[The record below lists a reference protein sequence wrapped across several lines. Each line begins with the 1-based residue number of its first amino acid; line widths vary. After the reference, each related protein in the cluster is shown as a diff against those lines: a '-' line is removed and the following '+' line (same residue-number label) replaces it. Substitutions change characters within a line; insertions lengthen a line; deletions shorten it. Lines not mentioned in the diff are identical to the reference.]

1 MVEYNRVNI
10 REVFPLLVI
19 VFENLLS
26 RVGLIMLLSFIMT
39 RIKPFRSLVTKQ
51 KIDFKDKIFLSI
63 IFGIY
68 GIIGT
73 YTGIP
78 IRGAIANARVI
89 GVFVGGLLGGPF
101 VGTLSGL
108 IAGGHRYLI
117 DIGGFTAFSCAL
129 STFTEGIM
137 AGFLKKE
144 IDKSENKVLF
154 AFVTGIVAEVW
165 QMLIILTF
173 SKPFS
178 AAFELV
184 KIIGIPM
191 ILANGL
197 GIAVCISIIHSVM
210 KDLERAEAF
219 QAQLALKIA
228 NKTLKYFRR
237 GLNEETALEVVN
249 IINDMTGVKA
259 VAITDK
265 EKILAHVGLGQAH
278 HLAGSPIR
286 TSLTKE
292 VIQTGKYVIANSK
305 AEIDCENPECE
316 LKSAIIIPLME
327 GDKVVGTLKMY
338 KDQENSITK
347 VESALALGLGQLFS
361 TQLELSK
368 IDYQSELLA
377 KSELKALQAQ
387 INPHFLFN
395 AINTIVSLIRTQP
408 GNARRL
414 LIHLSNYFRNNLQ
427 ETSNEVNLH
436 MEIENIK
443 SYLEI
448 EKARFGDKLNV
459 IYDIPENID
468 CTLPPLL
475 LQPLV
480 ENAVK
485 HGIFEKIDGGTVEIR
500 AIDKARETELIV
512 RDDGIGMSQELLST
526 LLDEEASTGI
536 GLKNVNNRLKTMY
549 GEKYGLIIE
558 SELGY
563 GTTVKM
569 RIPKKERRIAV

>member
-1 MVEYNRVNI
+1 MI
-10 REVFPLLVI
+10 MFQ
-19 VFENLLS
+19 NLLS

-39 RIKPFRSLVTKQ
+39 RMKPFRRLVAKQ
-51 KIDFKDKIFLSI
+51 NIDFRDKMLLAF
-63 IFGIY
+63 IFGLY

-89 GVFVGGLLGGPF
+89 GVFVGGLLGGPI

-117 DIGGFTAFSCAL
+117 DIGGFTAFSCSL

-137 AGFLKKE
+137 AGFLKKG
-144 IDKSENKVLF
+144 IDKTDNKMLF
-154 AFVTGIVAEVW
+154 ALVTGMVAEVW
-165 QMLIILTF
+165 QMLIIITF

-178 AAFELV
+178 DALELV
-184 KIIGIPM
+184 KIIGLPM
-191 ILANGL
+191 IVANGL
-197 GIAVCISIIHSVM
+197 GIAVCISIIHSVI
-210 KDLERAEAF
+210 KDLERAEAS

-228 NKTLKYFRR
+228 NKTLKYFRK
-237 GLNEETALEVVN
+237 GLNEKTALEVVK
-249 IINDMTGVKA
+249 IIKNMTGVKA

-265 EKILAHVGLGQAH
+265 EKILAHVGLGEEH

-286 TSLTKE
+286 TNLTKE
-292 VIQTGKYVIANSK
+292 VIQNGRCIIANSK
-305 AEIDCENPECE
+305 EEIDCDNSKCE

-338 KDQENSITK
+338 KDQENSITQ

-408 GNARRL
+408 DNARRL

-427 ETSNEVNLH
+427 ESNNEVDLYK
-436 MEIENIK
+436 ELENIK

-448 EKARFGDKLNV
+448 EKARFGDKLNIV
-459 IYDIPENID
+459 FDIPDKID
-468 CTLPPLL
+468 CILPPLL

-485 HGIFEKIDGGTVEIR
+485 HGIFEKVDGGTVQIK
-500 AIDKARETELIV
+500 AIDNGRETELIV
-512 RDDGIGMSQELLST
+512 EDDGIGMSEELLSS
-526 LLDEEASTGI
+526 LLNDQVSTGI
-536 GLKNVNNRLKTMY
+536 GLNNVNNRLKAMY
-549 GEKYGLIIE
+549 GKEYGLIIE
-558 SELGY
+558 SKIGQ
-563 GTTVKM
+563 GTRVKM
-569 RIPKKERRIAV
+569 RIPKKERRLAV

>member
-1 MVEYNRVNI
+1 MVS
-10 REVFPLLVI
+10 LLLI
-19 VFENLLS
+19 LFQNLMS
-26 RVGLIMLLSFIMT
+26 RVGLIMLFAFIMT
-39 RIKPFRSLVTKQ
+39 RIRPFRKLVAKQ
-51 KIDFKDKIFLSI
+51 NINIKDKILLSF

-89 GVFVGGLLGGPF
+89 GVFVGGLFGGPL

-117 DIGGFTAFSCAL
+117 DIGGFTAFSCGL

-137 AGFLKKE
+137 AGFLKKK
-144 IDKSENKVLF
+144 IDKSDNKLLF
-154 AFVTGIVAEVW
+154 ALIAGMMAEVW
-165 QMLIILTF
+165 QMIIILNF

-178 AAFELV
+178 EALELV

-191 ILANGL
+191 IIANGL
-197 GIAVCISIIHSVM
+197 GIAVCISIIYGVF
-210 KDLERAEAF
+210 KDLETAEAY

-228 NKTLKYFRR
+228 NKTLKYFRK
-237 GLNEETALEVVN
+237 GLNESTALEVVK
-249 IINDMTGVKA
+249 IIKNMTGVKA
-259 VAITDK
+259 VAITDR
-265 EKILAHVGLGQAH
+265 EKILAHVGIGEDH
-278 HLAGSPIR
+278 HLAGNSVR

-292 VIQTGKYVIANSK
+292 VLKEGNCVIANTQE
-305 AEIDCENPECE
+305 EIGCDNIECR

-327 GDKVVGTLKMY
+327 EDKVVGTLKLY

-347 VESALALGLGQLFS
+347 VESELALGLGHLFS
-361 TQLELSK
+361 TQIELSK

-408 GNARRL
+408 DNARRL
-414 LIHLSNYFRNNLQ
+414 LIHLGNYFRNNLQ
-427 ETSNEVNLH
+427 ENNSEVDLYR
-436 MEIENIK
+436 EIENIK

-448 EKARFGDKLNV
+448 EKARFGDKLNI

-468 CTLPPLL
+468 CSLPPLL
-475 LQPLV
+475 LQPIV

-485 HGIFEKIDGGTVEIR
+485 HGVFEKVEGSTVEII
-500 AIDKARETELIV
+500 AIDNEKETELIV
-512 RDDGIGMSQELLST
+512 KDNGVGMDEELLES
-526 LLDEEASTGI
+526 LLDDKDNSTGI
-536 GLKNVNNRLKTMY
+536 GLKNVNNRLKNMY
-549 GEKYGLIIE
+549 GKDYGLIIK

-563 GTTVKM
+563 GTTVKI
-569 RIPKKERRIAV
+569 RIPKKIRRVAV

>member
-1 MVEYNRVNI
+1 MNLNVG
-10 REVFPLLVI
+10 VFPLLMI
-19 VFENLLS
+19 MFQNLLS

-39 RIKPFRSLVTKQ
+39 RMKPFRRLVAKQ
-51 KIDFKDKIFLSI
+51 NIDFRDKMLLAF
-63 IFGIY
+63 IFGLY

-89 GVFVGGLLGGPF
+89 GVFVGGLLGGPI

-117 DIGGFTAFSCAL
+117 DIGGFTAFSCSL

-137 AGFLKKE
+137 AGFLKKG
-144 IDKSENKVLF
+144 IDKTDNKMLF
-154 AFVTGIVAEVW
+154 ALVTGMVAEVW
-165 QMLIILTF
+165 QMLIIITF

-178 AAFELV
+178 DALELV
-184 KIIGIPM
+184 KIIGLPM
-191 ILANGL
+191 IVANGL
-197 GIAVCISIIHSVM
+197 GIAVCISIIHSVI
-210 KDLERAEAF
+210 KDLERAEAS

-228 NKTLKYFRR
+228 NKTLKYFRK
-237 GLNEETALEVVN
+237 GLNEKTALEVVK
-249 IINDMTGVKA
+249 IIKNMTGVKA

-265 EKILAHVGLGQAH
+265 EKILAHVGLGEEH

-286 TSLTKE
+286 TNLTKE
-292 VIQTGKYVIANSK
+292 VIQNGRCIIANSK
-305 AEIDCENPECE
+305 EEIDCDNSKCE

-338 KDQENSITK
+338 KDQENSITQ

-408 GNARRL
+408 DNARRL

-427 ETSNEVNLH
+427 ESNNEVDLYK
-436 MEIENIK
+436 ELENIK

-448 EKARFGDKLNV
+448 EKARFGDKLNIV
-459 IYDIPENID
+459 FDIPDKID
-468 CTLPPLL
+468 CILPPLL

-485 HGIFEKIDGGTVEIR
+485 HGIFEKVDGGTVQIK
-500 AIDKARETELIV
+500 AIDNGRETELIV
-512 RDDGIGMSQELLST
+512 EDDGIGMSEELLSS
-526 LLDEEASTGI
+526 LLNDQVSTGI
-536 GLKNVNNRLKTMY
+536 GLNNVNNRLKAMY
-549 GEKYGLIIE
+549 GKEYGLIIE
-558 SELGY
+558 SKIGQ
-563 GTTVKM
+563 GTRVKM
-569 RIPKKERRIAV
+569 RIPKKERRLAV

>member
-1 MVEYNRVNI
+1 MNLNVG
-10 REVFPLLVI
+10 VFPLLMI
-19 VFENLLS
+19 MFQNLLS

-39 RIKPFRSLVTKQ
+39 RMKPFRRLVAKQ
-51 KIDFKDKIFLSI
+51 NIDFRDKMLLAF
-63 IFGIY
+63 IFGLY

-89 GVFVGGLLGGPF
+89 GVFVGGLLGGPI

-117 DIGGFTAFSCAL
+117 DIGGFTAFSCSL

-137 AGFLKKE
+137 AGFLKKG
-144 IDKSENKVLF
+144 IDKTDNKMLF
-154 AFVTGIVAEVW
+154 ALVTGMVAEVW
-165 QMLIILTF
+165 QMLIIITF

-178 AAFELV
+178 DALELV
-184 KIIGIPM
+184 KIIGLPM
-191 ILANGL
+191 IVANGL
-197 GIAVCISIIHSVM
+197 GIAVCISIIHSVI
-210 KDLERAEAF
+210 KDLERAEAS

-228 NKTLKYFRR
+228 NKTLKYFRK
-237 GLNEETALEVVN
+237 GLNEKTALEVVK
-249 IINDMTGVKA
+249 IIKNMTGVKA

-265 EKILAHVGLGQAH
+265 EKILAHVGLGEEH

-286 TSLTKE
+286 TNLTKE
-292 VIQTGKYVIANSK
+292 VIQNGRCIIANSK
-305 AEIDCENPECE
+305 EEIDCDNSKCE

-338 KDQENSITK
+338 KDQENSITQ

-408 GNARRL
+408 DNARRL

-427 ETSNEVNLH
+427 ESNNEVDLYK
-436 MEIENIK
+436 ELENIK

-448 EKARFGDKLNV
+448 EKARFGDKLNIV
-459 IYDIPENID
+459 FDIPDKID

-485 HGIFEKIDGGTVEIR
+485 HGIFEKVDGGTVQIK
-500 AIDKARETELIV
+500 AIDNGRETELIV
-512 RDDGIGMSQELLST
+512 EDDGIGMSEELLSS
-526 LLDEEASTGI
+526 LLNDQVSTGI
-536 GLKNVNNRLKTMY
+536 GLNNVNNRLKAMY
-549 GEKYGLIIE
+549 GKEYGLIIE
-558 SELGY
+558 SKIGQ
-563 GTTVKM
+563 GTRVKM
-569 RIPKKERRIAV
+569 RIPKKERRLAV

>member
-1 MVEYNRVNI
+1 
-10 REVFPLLVI
+10 
-19 VFENLLS
+19 
-26 RVGLIMLLSFIMT
+26 MLLSFIMT
-39 RIKPFRSLVTKQ
+39 RMKPFRRLVAKQ
-51 KIDFKDKIFLSI
+51 NIDFRDKMLLAF
-63 IFGIY
+63 IFGLY

-89 GVFVGGLLGGPF
+89 GVFVGGLLGGPI

-117 DIGGFTAFSCAL
+117 DIGGFTAFSCSL

-137 AGFLKKE
+137 AGFLKKG
-144 IDKSENKVLF
+144 IDKTDNKMLF
-154 AFVTGIVAEVW
+154 ALVTGMVAEVW
-165 QMLIILTF
+165 QMLIIITF

-178 AAFELV
+178 DALELV
-184 KIIGIPM
+184 KIIGLPM
-191 ILANGL
+191 IVANGL
-197 GIAVCISIIHSVM
+197 GIAVCISIIHSVI
-210 KDLERAEAF
+210 KDLERAEAS

-228 NKTLKYFRR
+228 NKTLKYFRK
-237 GLNEETALEVVN
+237 GLNEKTALEVVK
-249 IINDMTGVKA
+249 IIKNMTGVKA

-265 EKILAHVGLGQAH
+265 EKILAHVGLGEEH

-286 TSLTKE
+286 TNLTKE
-292 VIQTGKYVIANSK
+292 VIQNGRCIIANSK
-305 AEIDCENPECE
+305 EEIDCDNSKCE

-338 KDQENSITK
+338 KDQENSITQ

-408 GNARRL
+408 DNARRL

-427 ETSNEVNLH
+427 ESNNEVDLYK
-436 MEIENIK
+436 ELENIK

-448 EKARFGDKLNV
+448 EKARFGDKLNIV
-459 IYDIPENID
+459 FDIPDKID
-468 CTLPPLL
+468 CILPPLL

-485 HGIFEKIDGGTVEIR
+485 HGIFEKVDGGTVQIK
-500 AIDKARETELIV
+500 AIDNGRETELIV
-512 RDDGIGMSQELLST
+512 EDDGIGMSEELLSS
-526 LLDEEASTGI
+526 LLNDQVSTGI
-536 GLKNVNNRLKTMY
+536 GLNNVNNRLKAMY
-549 GEKYGLIIE
+549 GKEYGLIIE
-558 SELGY
+558 SKIGQ
-563 GTTVKM
+563 GTRVKM
-569 RIPKKERRIAV
+569 RIPKKERRLAV

>member
-1 MVEYNRVNI
+1 MNLNVG
-10 REVFPLLVI
+10 VFPLLMI
-19 VFENLLS
+19 MFQNLLS

-39 RIKPFRSLVTKQ
+39 RMKPFRRLVAKQ
-51 KIDFKDKIFLSI
+51 NIDFRDKMLLAF
-63 IFGIY
+63 IFGLY

-89 GVFVGGLLGGPF
+89 GVFVGGLLGGPI

-117 DIGGFTAFSCAL
+117 DIGGFTAFSCSL

-137 AGFLKKE
+137 AGFLKKG
-144 IDKSENKVLF
+144 IDKTDNKMLF
-154 AFVTGIVAEVW
+154 ALVTGMVAEVW
-165 QMLIILTF
+165 QMLIIITF

-178 AAFELV
+178 DALELV
-184 KIIGIPM
+184 KIIGLPM
-191 ILANGL
+191 IVANGL
-197 GIAVCISIIHSVM
+197 GIAVCISIIHSVI
-210 KDLERAEAF
+210 KDLERAEAS

-228 NKTLKYFRR
+228 NKTLKYFRK
-237 GLNEETALEVVN
+237 GLNEKTALEVVK
-249 IINDMTGVKA
+249 IIKNMTGVKA

-265 EKILAHVGLGQAH
+265 EKILAHVGLGEEH

-286 TSLTKE
+286 TNLTKE
-292 VIQTGKYVIANSK
+292 VIQNGRCIIANSK
-305 AEIDCENPECE
+305 EEIDCDNSKCE

-338 KDQENSITK
+338 KDQENSITQ

-408 GNARRL
+408 DNARRL

-427 ETSNEVNLH
+427 ESNNEVDLYK
-436 MEIENIK
+436 ELENIK

-448 EKARFGDKLNV
+448 EKARFGDKLNIV
-459 IYDIPENID
+459 FDIPDKID

-485 HGIFEKIDGGTVEIR
+485 HGIFEKVDGGTVQIK
-500 AIDKARETELIV
+500 AIDNGRETELIV
-512 RDDGIGMSQELLST
+512 EDDGIGMSEELLCS
-526 LLDEEASTGI
+526 LLNDQVSTGI
-536 GLKNVNNRLKTMY
+536 GLNNVNNRLKAMY
-549 GEKYGLIIE
+549 GKEYGLIIE
-558 SELGY
+558 SKIGQ
-563 GTTVKM
+563 GTRVKM
-569 RIPKKERRIAV
+569 RIPKKERRLAV

>member
-1 MVEYNRVNI
+1 MI
-10 REVFPLLVI
+10 MFQ
-19 VFENLLS
+19 NLLS

-39 RIKPFRSLVTKQ
+39 RMKPFRRLVAKQ
-51 KIDFKDKIFLSI
+51 NIDFRDKMLLAF
-63 IFGIY
+63 IFGLY

-89 GVFVGGLLGGPF
+89 GVFVGGLLGGPI

-117 DIGGFTAFSCAL
+117 DIGGFTAFSCSL

-137 AGFLKKE
+137 AGFLKKG
-144 IDKSENKVLF
+144 IDKTDNKMLF
-154 AFVTGIVAEVW
+154 ALVTGMVAEVW
-165 QMLIILTF
+165 QMLIIITF

-178 AAFELV
+178 DALELV
-184 KIIGIPM
+184 KIIGLPM
-191 ILANGL
+191 IVANGL
-197 GIAVCISIIHSVM
+197 GIAVCISIIHSVI
-210 KDLERAEAF
+210 KDLERAEAS

-228 NKTLKYFRR
+228 NKTLKYFRK
-237 GLNEETALEVVN
+237 GLNEKTALEVVK
-249 IINDMTGVKA
+249 IIKNMTGVKA

-265 EKILAHVGLGQAH
+265 EKILAHVGLGEEH

-286 TSLTKE
+286 TNLTKE
-292 VIQTGKYVIANSK
+292 VIQNGRCIIANSK
-305 AEIDCENPECE
+305 EEIDCDNSKCE

-338 KDQENSITK
+338 KDQENSITQ

-408 GNARRL
+408 DNARRL

-427 ETSNEVNLH
+427 ESNNEVDLYK
-436 MEIENIK
+436 ELENIK

-448 EKARFGDKLNV
+448 EKARFGDKLNIV
-459 IYDIPENID
+459 FDIPDKID

-485 HGIFEKIDGGTVEIR
+485 HGIFEKVDGGTVQIK
-500 AIDKARETELIV
+500 AIDNGRETELIV
-512 RDDGIGMSQELLST
+512 EDDGIGMSEELLSS
-526 LLDEEASTGI
+526 LLNDQVSTGI
-536 GLKNVNNRLKTMY
+536 GLNNVNNRLKAMY
-549 GEKYGLIIE
+549 GKEYGLIIE
-558 SELGY
+558 SKIGQ
-563 GTTVKM
+563 GTRVKM
-569 RIPKKERRIAV
+569 RIPKKERRLAV